1 MTQSKSQSSPLSPQ
15 SSVLSPDSRK
25 VALITGITGQ
35 DGAYL
40 AELLLSKDYVVH
52 GIKRR
57 ASLFNTDRIDHLY
70 QDPHVSNRNFILHYG
85 DMTDSSS
92 LIRIIQQVQPN
103 EIYNLAAQSHVAVSF
118 EEPEYT
124 ANSDALGALRVL
136 EAIRILGLEKKTRFY
151 QASTSELYGLVQE
164 TPQKE
169 TTPFYPRSPYAVAKL
184 YAYWI
189 TVNYREAYGMYAC
202 NGILFNH
209 ESPVRGETFVTRKIT
224 RALARIK
231 LGLQDCLYLGN
242 LDAKRDWGHAKD
254 YVEMQWLMLQ
264 QEKPEDF
271 VIATGVQY
279 SVRDFVNAAAR
290 ELGMQIRWEGQGVNE
305 VGFLSPQSSVLIPSG
320 SERAIVRVDPRY
332 YRPTEV
338 ETLLGD
344 PTKAKQ
350 KLGWTPKITF
360 DELVAEM
367 VREDLKSAERDELI
381 KKHGYKAMDYHE

>member
-1 MTQSKSQSSPLSPQ
+1 MK
-15 SSVLSPDSRK
+15 K
-25 VALITGITGQ
+25 AIITGITGQ

-40 AELLLSKDYVVH
+40 AELLLDKGYEVH
-52 GIKRR
+52 GIRRR

-70 QDPHVSNRNFILHYG
+70 QDPHLSGTNLFLHYG
-85 DMTDSSS
+85 DLTDTPS
-92 LIRIIQQVQPN
+92 LMRIIQQVEPD

-124 ANSDALGALRVL
+124 ANSDALGALRIL
-136 EAIRILGLEKKTRFY
+136 EAIRLLGMGKKTKFY

-164 TPQKE
+164 IPQKE

-189 TVNYREAYGMYAC
+189 TINYREAYGIYAC

-209 ESPVRGETFVTRKIT
+209 ESPLRGETFVTRKIT

-231 LGLQDCLYLGN
+231 LGLQDCVYLGN

-279 SVRDFVNAAAR
+279 SVRDFVNAAAN
-290 ELGMQIRWEGQGVNE
+290 ELGMKISWEDKGK
-305 VGFLSPQSSVLIPSG
+305 
-320 SERAIVRVDPRY
+320 SEKGYDSDGKCIVAVDSRY

-344 PTKAKQ
+344 PSNAKN
-350 KLGWTPKITF
+350 KLGWTPKISF
-360 DELVAEM
+360 EELVAEM
-367 VREDLKSAERDELI
+367 VREDLKVAERDELI
-381 KKHGYKAMDYHE
+381 KNHGYNSMNYHE